1 MLFKK
6 LKIKK
11 NILTIF
17 AYYLFVVLTEYIP
30 INVQRI
36 ERRMHHRS
44 NIKFWFEIG
53 GEKKED

>member
-6 LKIKK
+6 LKIET
-11 NILTIF
+11 NNFTIF

-36 ERRMHHRS
+36 ERR
-44 NIKFWFEIG
+44 IKQILNSEIAISHG
-53 GEKKED
+53 H